1 MKMTKEESEKVYV
14 ELLKLHKKLVLSSY
28 STLGDPVQAPI
39 KRAERAVK
47 AAMEL
52 LEPRLEK

>member
-1 MKMTKEESEKVYV
+1 MTKEESEKIYV
-14 ELLKLHKKLVLSSY
+14 ELLKVHKKLVLNSY
-28 STLGDPVQAPI
+28 SSIGHPVQAPI

-52 LEPRLEK
+52 LIPIIEGK

>member
-1 MKMTKEESEKVYV
+1 MEKAEAEKLWT
-14 ELLKLHKKLVLSSY
+14 ELKKIHRKLVLHGHSAI
-28 STLGDPVQAPI
+28 GDPVQAPI

-52 LEPRLEK
+52 LTPAIEGK